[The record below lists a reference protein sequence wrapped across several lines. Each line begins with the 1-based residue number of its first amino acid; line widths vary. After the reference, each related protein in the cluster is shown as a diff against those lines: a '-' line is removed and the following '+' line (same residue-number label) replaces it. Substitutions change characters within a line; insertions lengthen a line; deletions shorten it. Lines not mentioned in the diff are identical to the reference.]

1 MWWTQLL
8 PLIQILI
15 LGLLLSLILILILIL
30 IHPPSPPAR
39 PRSQFQ
45 AGSLGWV
52 EQREQRKARS
62 VA

>member
-1 MWWTQLL
+1 MDVVDSAAPPIL
-8 PLIQILI
+8 ILI
-15 LGLLLSLILILILIL
+15 LGMLLIPSLILIL
-30 IHPPSPPAR
+30 IHPPSPPVR